1 MSVVSLARAAGVT
14 GLLSKMRF
22 WMVSTSL
29 VLADISMMS
38 TSFSSTICVMMSR
51 NSARLR

>member
-22 WMVSTSL
+22 WMVSASL
-29 VLADISMMS
+29 VLADMSMIS
-38 TSFSSTICVMMSR
+38 TSFSSTMRVMISR
-51 NSARLR
+51 NSARVR